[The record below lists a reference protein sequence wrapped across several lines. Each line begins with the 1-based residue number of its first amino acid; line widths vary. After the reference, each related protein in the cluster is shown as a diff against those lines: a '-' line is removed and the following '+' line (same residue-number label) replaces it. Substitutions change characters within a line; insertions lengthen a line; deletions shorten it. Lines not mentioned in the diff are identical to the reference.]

1 MDENNLDVDFSW
13 IHEQEKLQNIQ
24 DNFHREP
31 MEFIYLKYIYI
42 NQNNYINKVLSER
55 FYFDAENQSEGGSL
69 QSISQEHLLH
79 IIQSNKIVTP
89 TTIYKFKD
97 VILYNVDLEPEHI
110 QSYSKNDNFVEFSS
124 SFFKVLS
131 ILNKIT
137 IPNSIF
143 IFHKINCLYFIFQ
156 EVEINKLKK
165 PVLKSILKS
174 ENDIREPGISISK
187 KNTKK
192 VRISNGFKNND
203 KNGEPL
209 NMARKTRRRLKIDT
223 NVDKSI

>member
-55 FYFDAENQSEGGSL
+55 FYFDAENQAECGSQ

-110 QSYSKNDNFVEFSS
+110 QSYSKNDNFIEFSS
-124 SFFKVLS
+124 LFFKVLS

-156 EVEINKLKK
+156 EVEINKFKK

-174 ENDIREPGISISK
+174 ENDIREPGVGISK
-187 KNTKK
+187 KTTKK

>member
-1 MDENNLDVDFSW
+1 MNENRLDVDFSW

-24 DNFHREP
+24 DNFIREP

-55 FYFDAENQSEGGSL
+55 FYFDSENQAEGGSQ

-110 QSYSKNDNFVEFSS
+110 QSYSKNENFIDFSS
-124 SFFKVLS
+124 PFFKVLS
-131 ILNKIT
+131 ILNKIP

-143 IFHKINCLYFIFQ
+143 IFHKINCLYFVFQ

-174 ENDIREPGISISK
+174 ENDIREPGISTSK

-203 KNGEPL
+203 KNEESL

>member
-1 MDENNLDVDFSW
+1 MDKNNLDVDFSW

-42 NQNNYINKVLSER
+42 NQNNYIDKVLSER
-55 FYFDAENQSEGGSL
+55 FYFDAENQAESGS
-69 QSISQEHLLH
+69 QQFISQEQLLH

-110 QSYSKNDNFVEFSS
+110 QSYSKNDNFIEFSS
-124 SFFKVLS
+124 PFFKVLS

-174 ENDIREPGISISK
+174 ENDIREPGINISK

-203 KNGEPL
+203 ETGGHL
-209 NMARKTRRRLKIDT
+209 NMTRKTRRLKIDT
-223 NVDKSI
+223 NNNKSI